1 MEMEYSQEF
10 QALIGGIV
18 IFLMVFVVIAIVVGI
33 LMLVAQ
39 WKLYKKAGERGW
51 AALIPFYSNYV
62 LVKLTWGNGW
72 LFLFYL
78 LPLGNIVFAIAT
90 NIKLARVFG
99 KGGGYAAGLIFF
111 PYIFVPMLAF
121 GKAQYQGTDQKKSRG
136 VIIATA
142 ILGAVW
148 ILLMIAAGVTGFF
161 VGFMNAIQQEE
172 TYDRGSY
179 AVDDLGDTGLADDE
193 YLSIDEWNDEM
204 EDGDAVGGSTADTA
218 EDYEQLEEFDYFVKV
233 PLETEE
239 GVYEV
244 PVLKSDN
251 LSVSGFSAA
260 SIAEGIMTSVYVS
273 HAYDD
278 NPAGMVS
285 EIAGMQMESM
295 EGMPDY
301 YSNITADEL
310 ISGDGYA
317 LQQINYN
324 SIAYDGTEYP
334 CFDIVK
340 CDMQGDNYVMMM
352 VTVDNSEATENTE
365 TVLRE
370 VFEVYGIEFD
380 FE

>member
-18 IFLMVFVVIAIVVGI
+18 IFLMVFVVIAIAVGI

-39 WKLYKKAGERGW
+39 WKMYKKAGERGW
-51 AALIPFYSNYV
+51 AAIIPFYSNYV

-111 PYIFVPMLAF
+111 PYIFVPLLAF

-148 ILLMIAAGVTGFF
+148 ILLMIAAGATGFF
-161 VGFMNAIQQEE
+161 VGFMNAIQQEQ

-179 AVDDLGDTGLADDE
+179 AVDDFGDTGLADDE
-193 YLSIDEWNDEM
+193 YFSIDEWNDEM
-204 EDGDAVGGSTADTA
+204 EDGDAVGGSSA
-218 EDYEQLEEFDYFVKV
+218 EEYEKLEGFDYFVKV
-233 PLETEE
+233 PLETENE
-239 GVYEV
+239 IYEV

-260 SIAEGIMTSVYVS
+260 SMAEGIMTSVYVS
-273 HAYDD
+273 YAYDD
-278 NPAGMVS
+278 DPEGIVT
-285 EIAGMQMESM
+285 EIAQMQMESM

-310 ISGDGYA
+310 SQVMDMRCSRSTIIQ
-317 LQQINYN
+317 LTM
-324 SIAYDGTEYP
+324 TEQNIP
-334 CFDIVK
+334 
-340 CDMQGDNYVMMM
+340 
-352 VTVDNSEATENTE
+352 
-365 TVLRE
+365 VL
-370 VFEVYGIEFD
+370 IL
-380 FE
+380 

>member
-1 MEMEYSQEF
+1 MEMEYSREF
-10 QALIGGIV
+10 QALIGGMV
-18 IFLMVFVVIAIVVGI
+18 IFLMVFVVIAIAVGI
-33 LMLVAQ
+33 LMLAAQ

-51 AALIPFYSNYV
+51 AAIIPFYSNYV
-62 LVKLTWGNGW
+62 LVRLTWGNGW

-121 GKAQYQGTDQKKSRG
+121 GKAQYQGADQKKSRG

-148 ILLMIAAGVTGFF
+148 IFLMMAAGVTGFF
-161 VGFMNAIQQEE
+161 VGFMNAIQQEQ

-179 AVDDLGDTGLADDE
+179 AVDDPGDTGLADDE
-193 YLSIDEWNDEM
+193 YFSIDEWNDGM
-204 EDGDAVGGSTADTA
+204 EEGDTVGGSPA
-218 EDYEQLEEFDYFVKV
+218 EEYEQLEGFDYFVKV
-233 PLETEE
+233 PLETEDE
-239 GVYEV
+239 ILEV

-251 LSVSGFSAA
+251 LSVVGFSAA
-260 SIAEGIMTSVYVS
+260 SEVDGIMTSVYVS
-273 HAYDD
+273 YAYDD
-278 NPAGMVS
+278 DPAGMVS
-285 EIAGMQMESM
+285 EIAKMQMESM
-295 EGMPDY
+295 EGMPEY
-301 YSNITADEL
+301 YNNITADEL

-352 VTVDNSEATENTE
+352 VTADNSEATENTE
-365 TVLRE
+365 TVLKE